1 MGLQQRWWYAS
12 DIMKPLAP
20 VPTHSH
26 LHNADAYV
34 RAVVQACT
42 ERGLRLTTT
51 RREVLSLIAK
61 SDHPVKAYDLLDELR
76 ERHASAAPPTVYR
89 ALDFL
94 LDHAF
99 IHRLDSINAFVS
111 CQHPDEAHQVPF
123 LICDICHG
131 AEELCD
137 GGAVVELVESEA
149 ERRGFQPRSQSLEVH
164 GTCRDCQAENPC

>member
-1 MGLQQRWWYAS
+1 MGLYKRREYAS
-12 DIMKPLAP
+12 NIMKPLTPTP
-20 VPTHSH
+20 VHSH

-34 RAVVQACT
+34 HAVVQACT
-42 ERGLRLTTT
+42 ERGLRLTAT
-51 RREVLSLIAK
+51 RREVLRLIAK
-61 SDHPVKAYDLLDELR
+61 SNHPVKAYDLLDDLR
-76 ERHASAAPPTVYR
+76 EQHASAAPPTVYR

-111 CQHPDEAHQVPF
+111 CPHPNEAHQVPF

-137 GGAVVELVESEA
+137 GGAVVGLIEVEA

-164 GTCRDCQAENPC
+164 GVCQDCQTENPL

>member
-1 MGLQQRWWYAS
+1 MGLQQRQWYAS
-12 DIMKPLAP
+12 DIMKQF
-20 VPTHSH
+20 TSSH
-26 LHNADAYV
+26 AHPHPHDADLYI
-34 RAVVQACT
+34 RAVEQACT
-42 ERGLRLTTT
+42 ERGLRLTSS

-61 SDHPVKAYDLLDELR
+61 SGHPVKAYDLLDNLR
-76 ERHASAAPPTVYR
+76 ERHSSAAPPTVYR

-94 LDHAF
+94 LAHAF

-137 GGAVVELVESEA
+137 GGAVVGLIEA
-149 ERRGFQPRSQSLEVH
+149 EAARRGFQPRSQSLEVH
-164 GTCRDCQAENPC
+164 GVCQNCQTENPL